1 MVVIIILLQ
10 KNNYKEVG
18 VLLYFLFKKKKEIHI
33 VSVLWLAYAVGCRC
47 CLLNR
52 SFSHSFL
59 KIYSLRVDAFVH
71 VVVQDAVTVSLPI
84 ERSSASY
91 FHVFVGTN
99 PQTRL
104 VCPIQFVV
112 SLGVLCEESH
122 VDFRV
127 LVLYLIMLCHC
138 YFSEDISIPN
148 KTYEVGQ
155 QEEEVE
161 TCALLK
167 SSSLVTQHAQASR

>member
-1 MVVIIILLQ
+1 MGGS
-10 KNNYKEVG
+10 Y
-18 VLLYFLFKKKKEIHI
+18 YFLFKKKKEIHI
-33 VSVLWLAYAVGCRC
+33 VSVSWLAYAAGCRY
-47 CLLNR
+47 CLLNY

-59 KIYSLRVDAFVH
+59 KIYSLRVDASVH

-99 PQTRL
+99 PQMRS

-122 VDFRV
+122 VYFRV
-127 LVLYLIMLCHC
+127 LELYLI
-138 YFSEDISIPN
+138 
-148 KTYEVGQ
+148 
-155 QEEEVE
+155 
-161 TCALLK
+161 
-167 SSSLVTQHAQASR
+167 